1 MDLSALQP
9 LSRPVQCPHQGTD
22 WVTRDPST
30 EVSLTITDQTSHFTS
45 GRRALVENSPLIRH
59 PTNLTT
65 PTIPVITGEDDPANQ
80 TSLVNTETNQFLKE
94 VVDQVTAGDGV
105 GWLKLS
111 RLRKLLEE
119 EQYRTLVL
127 SKLQSSIESKV
138 APDDHIEDVVRY
150 FDRGISVTYCDLDTP
165 SASTSLS
172 TREC

>member
-1 MDLSALQP
+1 M
-9 LSRPVQCPHQGTD
+9 
-22 WVTRDPST
+22 
-30 EVSLTITDQTSHFTS
+30 
-45 GRRALVENSPLIRH
+45 ENSPLIRH

-65 PTIPVITGEDDPANQ
+65 SSIPLITGADDPANQ

-138 APDDHIEDVVRY
+138 APDDHIEDVVR
-150 FDRGISVTYCDLDTP
+150 
-165 SASTSLS
+165 
-172 TREC
+172 